1 MLHNEDKGKHTIVIC
16 PDYDEWGHSL
26 SEDIPPF
33 SITPD
38 GKIDNEDI
46 CDQDGN
52 PIIMPELYE
61 WQHEIEPIVIA
72 SETGEPYEKDWEDYH
87 RRGLE
92 IAHKLR
98 KVLSSDFDLLYE
110 APFEDNSGLIS
121 ARVLVL

>member
-26 SEDIPPF
+26 SEDVPPF
-33 SITPD
+33 SIAPD
-38 GKIDNEDI
+38 GRIDNEEI
-46 CDQDGN
+46 YDQDGN

-61 WQHEIEPIVIA
+61 WQKEIEPIVVA
-72 SETGEPYEKDWEDYH
+72 FSVGEPYDKDWTDYH

-98 KVLSSDFDLLYE
+98 QVLSLDFELWYE
-110 APFEDNSGLIS
+110 APAEDKSGTISCRTLIE
-121 ARVLVL
+121 